1 MPRPKTYLLSLFF
14 FVINGCLWAANP
26 ESSRILVHTLNYI
39 GHDYVHAVT
48 NGQVISEG
56 EYHEMLEFSESAEK
70 YFREFSPEWSDADS
84 AQVGTL
90 LSALIADVKGKA
102 DPSVVEP
109 KALEIKAKVIALTGL
124 KTHPFRY
131 PNLVNGKKL
140 YLNNCATC
148 HGATAHGDGPSGK
161 GMQPA
166 PRNFHNEERM
176 SAIAP
181 AHAFNTTR
189 LGIEGTSML
198 PYPALEDDEV
208 WDVSFYLLSIR
219 YEGKTNATEIP
230 EISLEKISTES
241 DRELAEQ
248 FSLTK
253 EQLATIRLQQ
263 PALSNDHFLK
273 TAETYLDKA
282 LHSYSEVDNRQA
294 LKYASMAYLEG
305 VEPVE
310 LHLKATDPELSERL
324 EKQFLDIRKMINER
338 RSEKELSDSIAAARL
353 IIQQAQQIL
362 QSKEY
367 SFWMALFM
375 SLSILLREGLEA
387 FLVIMVILSVLKA
400 TNAAHAA
407 RWVHAGWIAAVLIGI
422 ILWFVS
428 TELIAK
434 SMASVELIEGIISFV
449 AVAMLLYI
457 GFWLHSKSEIGKW
470 KEFVSNRINNVM
482 NEGNLI
488 GIAALSFFV
497 VFREVFESVL
507 FLSALNIESGGKQSS
522 GILSGVLLAFAMVL
536 SLAFFV
542 LRFSAKLP
550 IPKLFKIS
558 SLVMGLLAIVLAGK
572 GIHSFQEVSTIPIH
586 GIPLF
591 RIELLGIYPTLE
603 TTLGQLFIVAVLVI
617 INRKNKAA

>member
-1 MPRPKTYLLSLFF
+1 MHKLKSFLLSICLFTA
-14 FVINGCLWAANP
+14 INYLWASNA
-26 ESSRILVHTLNYI
+26 ESSRILVHTLNYL
-39 GHDYVHAVT
+39 GHDYKHAVV
-48 NGQVISEG
+48 NGKIISED

-84 AQVGTL
+84 AQVGAL

-102 DPSVVEP
+102 APTVVEA
-109 KALEIKAKVIALTGL
+109 KALEVKAKVIALTGL

-131 PNLVNGKKL
+131 PNLANGKKL
-140 YLNNCATC
+140 YADNCAKC
-148 HGATAHGDGPSGK
+148 HGTTGLGDGPEGK
-161 GMQPA
+161 DLQPP
-166 PRNFHNEERM
+166 PRNFYEEERI
-176 SAIAP
+176 SGIAP

-189 LGIEGTSML
+189 LGVEGTGML
-198 PYPALEDDEV
+198 PHPELEDDEV
-208 WDVSFYLLSIR
+208 WDVAFYLLSLR
-219 YEGKTNATEIP
+219 YEGKPKASDIP
-230 EISLEKISTES
+230 AITLEKIATES

-253 EQLATIRLQQ
+253 EQLAAIRLQQ
-263 PALSNDHFLK
+263 PVQGNDHFLK
-273 TAETYLDKA
+273 TAETYLDKV
-282 LHSYSEVDNRQA
+282 LRSYSGADNQQA
-294 LKYASMAYLEG
+294 LKYASLAYLEG

-324 EKQFLDIRKMINER
+324 EKQFLNIRKMINER
-338 RSEKELSDSIAAARL
+338 RSESELSDSITAAKL
-353 IIQQAQQIL
+353 TIQQAQQVL

-400 TNAAHAA
+400 TNAAHAG
-407 RWVHAGWIAAVLIGI
+407 RWVHAGWISAVLIGI

-434 SMASVELIEGIISFV
+434 SMASVELIEGFISFV
-449 AVAMLLYI
+449 AVVMLLYI
-457 GFWLHSKSEIGKW
+457 GFWLHGKSEIGKW

-536 SLAFFV
+536 LLAFFV

-591 RIELLGIYPTLE
+591 RVELLGIYPTLE
-603 TTLGQLFIVAVLVI
+603 TTLGQLFIVFVLVL

>member
-1 MPRPKTYLLSLFF
+1 MAT
-14 FVINGCLWAANP
+14 NGYLWAANP

-39 GHDYVHAVT
+39 GHDYVHAVA
-48 NGQVISEG
+48 NGQVISED
-56 EYHEMLEFSESAEK
+56 EYHEMLEFSENAEK
-70 YFREFSPEWSDADS
+70 YFKEFSSEWSDADS
-84 AQVGTL
+84 AQVGAL
-90 LSALIADVKGKA
+90 LSELITDIKEKA
-102 DPSVVEP
+102 APTVVAA
-109 KALEIKAKVIALTGL
+109 KALEVKGRVIALTGL
-124 KTHPFRY
+124 KTHPFSY
-131 PNLVNGKKL
+131 PNLANGKKL
-140 YLNNCATC
+140 YLGNCANC
-148 HGATAHGDGPSGK
+148 HGATGHGDGPDAK

-166 PRNFHNEERM
+166 ARNFHDEERM
-176 SAIAP
+176 SEIAP
-181 AHAFNTTR
+181 AHVFNTTR
-189 LGIEGTSML
+189 LGVQGTGM
-198 PYPALEDDEV
+198 PPHPKLEDDEV
-208 WDVSFYLLSIR
+208 WDVAFYLVSLR
-219 YEGKTNATEIP
+219 YEGQPKATGFP

-241 DRELAEQ
+241 DHQLEEQ
-248 FSLTK
+248 FSLSK
-253 EQLATIRLQQ
+253 EQLAAIRLQQ
-263 PALSNDHFLK
+263 PVQGNDHFLK
-273 TAETYLDKA
+273 TAETYLDKV
-282 LHSYSEVDNRQA
+282 LSSYSGADNRQA
-294 LKYASMAYLEG
+294 LKYASLAYLEG

-310 LHLKATDPELSERL
+310 LHLKATDPELSEQL
-324 EKQFLDIRKMINER
+324 EKQFLHIRKMINEK
-338 RSEKELSDSIAAARL
+338 RSESELSDSIAAARL
-353 IIQQAQQIL
+353 TIQQAQLLL

-407 RWVHAGWIAAVLIGI
+407 RWVHAGWIAAILIGV

-470 KEFVSNRINNVM
+470 KEYVSNRINNVM

-522 GILSGVLLAFAMVL
+522 GILSGVLLSFTIVMVL
-536 SLAFFV
+536 AYFA

-558 SLVMGLLAIVLAGK
+558 SLVMGLLAVVLAGK
-572 GIHSFQEVSTIPIH
+572 GIHSFQEISTIPIH

-603 TTLGQLFIVAVLVI
+603 TTLGQLLVAVILVLL
-617 INRKNKAA
+617 NRKNKAA